1 MATRYAINMEDGRV
15 VPMTSE
21 TLKNYVYQEIE
32 PEVAVM
38 LDRGEI
44 DSKDVIE
51 QITAQL
57 PKETMREKLKK
68 VAQQNVRQQDFGLKE
83 AARAA
88 VDMGESKVVKI
99 DLPKEKGAKAAAKE
113 KEKGAKAAAKEAEP
127 QAEGSGHGNA
137 PSAPAA
143 KTRVNV

>member
-1 MATRYAINMEDGRV
+1 MATRYAINMDDGRV
-15 VPMTSE
+15 VPMTAE

-32 PEVAVM
+32 PDVAVA

-44 DSKDVIE
+44 DPKYVIE

-68 VAQQNVRQQDFGLKE
+68 VSMQNVRQRDFGLKE

-88 VDMGESKVVKI
+88 VDMGESKVMKVE
-99 DLPKEKGAKAAAKE
+99 LPKKFAKASQSAE
-113 KEKGAKAAAKEAEP
+113 EAAAPVKRM
-127 QAEGSGHGNA
+127 
-137 PSAPAA
+137 
-143 KTRVNV
+143 KVNL